1 MLFTLLIIGAVISVI
16 RIFRSLFEDNLE
28 ALYMFISGVL
38 STVFFILGAVF
49 GGSWTIAVAII
60 FGIASNAFACGN
72 PENSKKHPFWY
83 IVSFVMMVLF
93 IIAVL
98 NNI

>member
-16 RIFRSLFEDNLE
+16 RIFRSLFEDELE
-28 ALYMFISGVL
+28 ALYMFIGGVL
-38 STVFFILGAVF
+38 STVFYILGAVF
-49 GGSWTIAVAII
+49 GDSWTIAVAII
-60 FGIASNAFACGN
+60 FGITSNALACGN
-72 PENSKKHPFWY
+72 PENSKKHPFWNF
-83 IVSFVMMVLF
+83 VSFVMMVLF